1 MNFGDILKQLRLNS
15 NLTQEDLANKLNALY
30 EIKLNKGMISKWE
43 SNKSEPSMKYV
54 RVFSKF
60 FNVTLD
66 YLLGLKETNITEL
79 KNTDNYSKEEKNHI
93 EDLRKLNDIGKE
105 KVITYTKD
113 LLDNPKFNKN
123 NDISCTIRDIKPVV
137 EDDGYVPR
145 VFAAHSDGIDEE
157 TNRRNIEMIKRLE
170 LEKRRKKN
178 NQ

>member
-79 KNTDNYSKEEKNHI
+79 KNTDTYSDKEKDHI
-93 EDLRKLNDIGKE
+93 EDLRKLNELGKE

-123 NDISCTIRDIKPVV
+123 NNISCTIVDIEPVV

-145 VFAAHSDGIDEE
+145 VFAAHNDSIDEE

-178 NQ
+178 NK

>member
-1 MNFGDILKQLRLNS
+1 MNFGDILKQLRLNN
-15 NLTQEDLANKLNALY
+15 NLTQEDLANKLNTIY

-79 KNTDNYSKEEKNHI
+79 KNTVNYSKEEKNHI
-93 EDLRKLNDIGKE
+93 EDLRKLNDMGKE

-113 LLDNPKFNKN
+113 LLDNPKFNKIN
-123 NDISCTIRDIKPVV
+123 NDICCTSIRDIEYID

-145 VFAAHSDGIDEE
+145 IFAAHSDDID
-157 TNRRNIEMIKRLE
+157 
-170 LEKRRKKN
+170 
-178 NQ
+178 